1 MNYKELE
8 RANELYNEINK
19 INDFLE
25 KIKNRNSKIKVST
38 YYYNCGMNFD
48 GIVYFNGKHKEKILE
63 TLKEIK
69 DEMINEL
76 NELGVTEEVQ
86 TNE

>member
-1 MNYKELE
+1 MNYKELK
-8 RANELYNEINK
+8 RANELYNEINE

-25 KIKNRNSKIKVST
+25 KIKNRNNSIRVST
-38 YYYNCGMNFD
+38 HYYDFGMNVD
-48 GIVYFNGKHKEKILE
+48 GIVYFNGKHKEKILD

-76 NELGVTEEVQ
+76 NELGVVEDD
-86 TNE
+86 

>member
-1 MNYKELE
+1 MNYKDLE

-19 INDFLE
+19 IKDFLE
-25 KIKNRNSKIKVST
+25 KIKSRNSNIRVST
-38 YYYNCGMNFD
+38 HYYEFGMDFD
-48 GIVYFNGKHKEKILE
+48 EIVSFNGKHKEKILE

-76 NELGVTEEVQ
+76 NKLGVIEEEE
-86 TNE
+86 NND